1 MTLHKKH
8 DWVILTW
15 YGFVGCAN
23 ETFYVSEKKKE
34 ETIVEKGITEEPVT
48 NPIAEGNL
56 IK

>member
-1 MTLHKKH
+1 MVLYAVLMK
-8 DWVILTW
+8 
-15 YGFVGCAN
+15 
-23 ETFYVSEKKKE
+23 TFYVSEKKKK